1 MAIGA
6 WFAPAATST
15 KRSKGT
21 DTGAV
26 MQNRLLTLREQ
37 WILIGVAAAV
47 VLGGVVLIWRGS
59 EVTADHHFQPRSVG
73 SPTPARATTPAPPPH
88 SDSMAEAPPARLAVG
103 ILGAVEQEGLY
114 YFEDGQRIRDLL
126 EAAGG
131 ARPEADL
138 SDINRTAH
146 LIDGTTLLVPE
157 VVEEDGVAYSYPATT
172 YNPTPYTRS
181 AWYRLETPVTA
192 NSAPSSVARAS
203 HARVTPGNGAG
214 PININTASRS
224 ELETLPGIG
233 PATAQKIIVFRQT
246 QPFYAPEDLEKV
258 PGIGPAKMA
267 AVRRLVTVQ

>member
-1 MAIGA
+1 
-6 WFAPAATST
+6 
-15 KRSKGT
+15 
-21 DTGAV
+21 

-37 WILIGVAAAV
+37 WILIGVAAAI
-47 VLGGVVLIWRGS
+47 VLGGVVLVWRGA
-59 EVTADHHFQPRSVG
+59 EVTEDHHFQAH
-73 SPTPARATTPAPPPH
+73 PAASQVPAPAAPSTP
-88 SDSMAEAPPARLAVG
+88 SPPAKPIDLTPPEKLAVG

-114 YFEDGQRIRDLL
+114 YFNAGQRVNDLL
-126 EAAGG
+126 KAAGG
-131 ARPEADL
+131 TRPEADL

-157 VVEEDGVAYSYPATT
+157 VVEEDGVAYSYPSST

-192 NSAPSSVARAS
+192 DSSPTPIARAS
-203 HARVTPGNGAG
+203 HARVAPGNGAG
-214 PININTASRS
+214 PININTASKS

-267 AVRRLVTVQ
+267 AVRSLIAVN

>member
-1 MAIGA
+1 
-6 WFAPAATST
+6 
-15 KRSKGT
+15 
-21 DTGAV
+21 
-26 MQNRLLTLREQ
+26 MQNRFLTLREQ
-37 WILIGVAAAV
+37 WILIGVAAAIV
-47 VLGGVVLIWRGS
+47 MGGVVLIWRGN
-59 EVTADHHFQPRSVG
+59 ETTAEHHFQPRPAQTQMPTSTAPSAP
-73 SPTPARATTPAPPPH
+73 SPTPELIDVTP
-88 SDSMAEAPPARLAVG
+88 SEKLAVG

-114 YFEDGQRIRDLL
+114 YFEEGQRVNDLL

-131 ARPEADL
+131 TRPEADL

-146 LIDGTTLLVPE
+146 LIDATSLLVPE
-157 VVEEDGVAYSYPATT
+157 KIEDKGVVYSYPATT

-181 AWYRLETPVTA
+181 AWYRLEEPVVSEA
-192 NSAPSSVARAS
+192 SPSPRSAHARA
-203 HARVTPGNGAG
+203 TPRSAG
-214 PININTASRS
+214 PVNINTASKR